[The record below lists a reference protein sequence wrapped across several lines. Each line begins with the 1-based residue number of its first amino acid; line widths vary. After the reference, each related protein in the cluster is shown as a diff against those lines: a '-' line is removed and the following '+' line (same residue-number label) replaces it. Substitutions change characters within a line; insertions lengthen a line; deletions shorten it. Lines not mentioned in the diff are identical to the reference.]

1 MFGKSPQLGDTP
13 PDGDFARYVERL
25 SGAVPPPPGVQSP
38 DGHAQLPGATTAPG
52 QQGSKPVGR
61 RAATPIAVKR
71 AGGKSRAATNARHP
85 SGFGFLLAV
94 FALPIAL
101 SWLAVWWMPELEPV
115 QGLIA
120 FALIAAAV
128 VLRLK
133 QAVRRRT
140 MAGKD
145 LRG

>member
-1 MFGKSPQLGDTP
+1 MFGKLPELGDTP
-13 PDGDFARYVERL
+13 PDGDFARYVEQL
-25 SGAVPPPPGVQSP
+25 VGAALPPPSAQPQ
-38 DGHAQLPGATTAPG
+38 DERTQLPGASAPG
-52 QQGSKPVGR
+52 QQGARPVGR
-61 RAATPIAVKR
+61 QAAMPIAVKR
-71 AGGKSRAATNARHP
+71 AGGKNEAATNAKKP
-85 SGFGFLLAV
+85 SGFGFLLTV

-128 VLRLK
+128 VLRVK
-133 QAVRRRT
+133 QVVRRKM